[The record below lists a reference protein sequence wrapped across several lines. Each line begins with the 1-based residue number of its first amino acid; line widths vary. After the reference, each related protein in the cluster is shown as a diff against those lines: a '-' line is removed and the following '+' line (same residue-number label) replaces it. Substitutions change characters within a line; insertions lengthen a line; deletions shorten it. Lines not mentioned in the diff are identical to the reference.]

1 MLIMYKLKFMIFF
14 SWLFVVDV
22 VYANSIDNDGV
33 YAVMRDIGIKYLISD
48 DRKLPKKDRK
58 KWEKSLSKHV
68 DFDLLNSGM
77 KERIRVAV
85 KKVNKSVLDDGTLA
99 HLQENAV
106 LFLVPRELSDYTRL
120 YLKEMDVNPE
130 LLNCKD
136 TLKPIVDKIL
146 VLCGERLGINEL
158 RVKFINNSEESMS
171 IRFIKTGRWR
181 LANIEVEISERMLMT
196 IGRWK

>member
-1 MLIMYKLKFMIFF
+1 MFMIFF

-22 VYANSIDNDGV
+22 VCADSIDNDGV

-58 KWEKSLSKHV
+58 KWEESLSNHV
-68 DFDLLNSGM
+68 NFDLLNSEM
-77 KERIRVAV
+77 KERVRAAV
-85 KKVNKSVLDDGTLA
+85 KKVNKSVIDDDTLA

-120 YLKEMDVNPE
+120 YLKEMDENPE

-136 TLKPIVDKIL
+136 ALKPIVDKML
-146 VLCGERLGINEL
+146 VLCGESLGINEL

-171 IRFIKTGRWR
+171 IRFIKTDRWR